1 MFSTPTYIPLEKRSP
16 LIINRLAVIQMKGEP
31 LEQAVTPRKSEPSDL
46 AVVLPKPAVKDQP
59 SVLAEPSYKP
69 AVAPEQTVF
78 RASRQGKRKTLAV
91 SSKGFPRVS
100 RVVYTLVIQ
109 TGPMP

>member
-1 MFSTPTYIPLEKRSP
+1 MFSTPTYIPLEKHSP

-59 SVLAEPSYKP
+59 LVLAEPSYKP
-69 AVAPEQTVF
+69 AVVPQRTAF
-78 RASRQGKRKTLAV
+78 RASRQG
-91 SSKGFPRVS
+91 
-100 RVVYTLVIQ
+100 
-109 TGPMP
+109 